1 MQNQLVP
8 QRSGSGGLPQ
18 NFNSLV
24 RNYVHYEQLTSNLQQ
39 QTTNART
46 VKSQFEDKI
55 IEALQNTN
63 MQAAMIQISNG
74 RLRMLEEKSPAQLNF
89 NTLESLLHDY
99 FRAKGSTYPDET
111 DNIIR
116 FIRQHRKIN
125 TTYRLKRDLFVPPA
139 TPPPASGT

>member
-1 MQNQLVP
+1 MQQQQQNQIVP
-8 QRSGSGGLPQ
+8 RTGGLPQ
-18 NFNSLV
+18 NFNTLV

-46 VKSQFEDKI
+46 VKNQFEDKI
-55 IEALQNTN
+55 IEALQASH
-63 MQAAMIQISNG
+63 MQKATIQISNG
-74 RLRMLEEKSPAQLNF
+74 RLQLLEEKSPAPLNF

-111 DNIIR
+111 DNILK

-125 TTYRLKRDLFVPPA
+125 TSVRLKRDLFVPPTAPSA
-139 TPPPASGT
+139 T

>member
-1 MQNQLVP
+1 MQGNQIV
-8 QRSGSGGLPQ
+8 QRTGGLPQ

-46 VKSQFEDKI
+46 VKNQFEDKI
-55 IEALQNTN
+55 IEALQASN
-63 MQAAMIQISNG
+63 MQKATIQISNG
-74 RLRMLEEKSPAQLNF
+74 RLQLLEEKNPAPLNF

-111 DNIIR
+111 ANILK
-116 FIRQHRKIN
+116 FIREHRKIN
-125 TTYRLKRDLFVPPA
+125 TSVRLKRDLFVPPPAAPEA
-139 TPPPASGT
+139 T